1 MTLSNL
7 SSLCRPISSAQYVSL
22 RSRKFPNNNNIG
34 PIRTLNSI
42 LVSAIK
48 YPRLFEVLT
57 HVRSWCFLGGLVSY
71 FLARRVPS
79 VEYALEKREGDLRFS
94 HMRVR
99 TYAESIAFFGG
110 ETQEKS
116 NTQLCISKFIK
127 SFEQI

>member
-1 MTLSNL
+1 
-7 SSLCRPISSAQYVSL
+7 
-22 RSRKFPNNNNIG
+22 
-34 PIRTLNSI
+34 
-42 LVSAIK
+42 
-48 YPRLFEVLT
+48 
-57 HVRSWCFLGGLVSY
+57 VSY

-116 NTQLCISKFIK
+116 TVDNVSLKSLKIISFYLHTQLCISKFIK

>member
-1 MTLSNL
+1 M
-7 SSLCRPISSAQYVSL
+7 
-22 RSRKFPNNNNIG
+22 
-34 PIRTLNSI
+34 
-42 LVSAIK
+42 
-48 YPRLFEVLT
+48 
-57 HVRSWCFLGGLVSY
+57 SY